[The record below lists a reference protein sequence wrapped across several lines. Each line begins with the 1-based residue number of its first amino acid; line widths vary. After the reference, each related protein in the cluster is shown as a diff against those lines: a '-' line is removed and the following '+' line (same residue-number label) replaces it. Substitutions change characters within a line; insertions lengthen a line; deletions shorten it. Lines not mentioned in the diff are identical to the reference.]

1 MELEI
6 AVLFILFII
15 LLLWEIKA
23 DFFLLILG
31 IAAYIFI
38 VFYTFTSNPL
48 SIIPSIVNFIFLNPL
63 GLPSLFIP
71 FAFLGL
77 YKVIKKKLKS
87 KSRIQ
92 GQH

>member
-1 MELEI
+1 MMELEI

-31 IAAYIFI
+31 IAAYLFI

-48 SIIPSIVNFIFLNPL
+48 RIIPSLVNFILFNPF
-63 GLPSLFIP
+63 GLLSLFIP
-71 FAFLGL
+71 FILLGL
-77 YKVIKKKLKS
+77 YKVKKRKLKS

-92 GQH
+92 R